1 MDPQIIVTDKGE
13 RMVVLSLGEYE
24 RLVAAAEEAADL
36 RAYDE
41 ARARLA
47 AGRDELVPED
57 VASRLLDG
65 ENPVRVWRR
74 YRGKTQAE
82 LAAAAGLSAPYL
94 SQIES
99 GRRSAAADTLKRL
112 ADALG
117 VAVDDLL

>member
-47 AGRDELVPED
+47 AGSDELVPEE
-57 VASRLLDG
+57 VANRLLDG

-74 YRGKTQAE
+74 YRGKTQSE
-82 LAAAAGLSAPYL
+82 LAASAGLSAPYL

-99 GRRSAAADTLKRL
+99 GARSAAADTLKRL

>member
-36 RAYDE
+36 RTYDD

-47 AGRDELVPED
+47 AGRDELVPEE
-57 VASRLLDG
+57 VANRLLDG

-74 YRGKTQAE
+74 YRGKTQAG

-99 GRRSAAADTLKRL
+99 GRRSAAANTLKRL
-112 ADALG
+112 AEALD